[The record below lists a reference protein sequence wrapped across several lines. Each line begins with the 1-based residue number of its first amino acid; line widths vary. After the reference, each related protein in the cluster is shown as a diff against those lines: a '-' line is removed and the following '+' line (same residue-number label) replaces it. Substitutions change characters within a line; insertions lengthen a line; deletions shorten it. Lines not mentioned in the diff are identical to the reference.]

1 MTSPITPVQQEPALR
16 DLCKEL
22 TNSIV
27 AYSQKCHMVRQH
39 LVQEFGYTIKDAN
52 EFINDIV
59 RGAYRYPQDKS

>member
-1 MTSPITPVQQEPALR
+1 MTTSQLQDSGELR
-16 DLCKEL
+16 TLCEEL

-39 LVQEFGYTIKDAN
+39 LVHEFGYTIKEAN
-52 EFINDIV
+52 EFMNDIV

>member
-1 MTSPITPVQQEPALR
+1 MTTSQLQDSGELR
-16 DLCKEL
+16 TLCEKL

-27 AYSQKCHMVRQH
+27 AYSGNCQTLRQH

>member
-1 MTSPITPVQQEPALR
+1 MTTSQLQDSSELR
-16 DLCKEL
+16 KLCTEL

-39 LVQEFGYTIKDAN
+39 LVQEFGYTVKEAN
-52 EFINDIV
+52 EFMNDIV